1 MLFQNVTPEIVQ
13 TATGEDSKV
22 ESGKKGEGGD
32 EGENKEK
39 DKAPGDPD
47 PDPAPSG
54 STDPN
59 VSILE

>member
-13 TATGEDSKV
+13 TATGEDS
-22 ESGKKGEGGD
+22 KKGEGGD